1 MDTTLDWAIFWVSTA
16 TLVTFVFVLFAQI
29 WTLRET
35 RRSAEAVGD
44 AARAA
49 TAEARRN
56 RARVRPTVGGWSP
69 IMTIT
74 LRNVGN
80 TTAFDVLTKVTFGFG
95 DGPYDALDPSPRFLV
110 EDFTVTDI
118 SPENPFEHDF
128 PRQLSATANG

>member
-1 MDTTLDWAIFWVSTA
+1 
-16 TLVTFVFVLFAQI
+16 
-29 WTLRET
+29 
-35 RRSAEAVGD
+35 
-44 AARAA
+44 
-49 TAEARRN
+49 
-56 RARVRPTVGGWSP
+56 
-69 IMTIT
+69 MTIT